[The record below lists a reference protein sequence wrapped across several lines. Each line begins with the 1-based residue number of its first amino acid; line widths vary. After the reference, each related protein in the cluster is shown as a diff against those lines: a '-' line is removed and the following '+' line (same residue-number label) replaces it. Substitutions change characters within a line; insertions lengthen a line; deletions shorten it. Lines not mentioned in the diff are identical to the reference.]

1 MALPTTQPTD
11 QPINESADESRKQRI
26 AYGPSDE
33 PTDIPANEGTDQ
45 CTDESTDNADYKS
58 INGCTNTSSHK
69 SSEFRT
75 VRGSGSFASD
85 KKIESPEIH
94 RLRKYRLNPPMVL
107 PTTQLTNQP
116 TNQPTNQRN

>member
-1 MALPTTQPTD
+1 MALPTT

-58 INGCTNTSSHK
+58 INGCTNTSSHE
-69 SSEFRT
+69 SSEFLT

-85 KKIESPEIH
+85 KKIEGSEI
-94 RLRKYRLNPPMVL
+94 YRRMSRRIN
-107 PTTQLTNQP
+107 
-116 TNQPTNQRN
+116 